1 MKLRAAMERE
11 LKKSL
16 WNFTELGRREEGAR
30 FAAQV
35 GSNSSGVNKN
45 AGGFEVDL
53 KLGGLGGSGAGSL
66 DKLKEPRGSTIVPSK
81 RTRALGATLDV
92 SCLVDGC
99 TSDLSKCR
107 EYYRRHRVCEHHSKT
122 TVVTTGGKEQRFC
135 QQCSRFHSLG
145 EFDEEKRSCRKRL
158 ECHNRRRR
166 KSQPKAFYT
175 SSGSSSLNHQGARL
189 LQFSGPQ
196 SHTAC
201 TTSNPG
207 RVPTWPGTAKQQREF
222 DVVDQQS
229 RPLNSS
235 ACIYGGETTNSPLP
249 EVSIRQQ
256 QPANG
261 CNSSAIDNSKRAL
274 SLLSMH
280 HPLHALPTRVGQSEQ
295 QNVVKFNQ
303 PVGSRMGFGS
313 PVQYPSSLGMTKAP
327 TTPPVLVSQVS
338 NTTNLCSGILEVPPD
353 GLLKRGVTSA
363 TISMEVVLLTHN
375 GPCEMFTSA
384 PMI

>member
-66 DKLKEPRGSTIVPSK
+66 DKLKGPRGSTIVPSK

-122 TVVTTGGKEQRFC
+122 TVVTIGGKEQRFC

-175 SSGSSSLNHQGARL
+175 SYGSSSLNHQGARL

-235 ACIYGGETTNSPLP
+235 ACIYGGGDNKFPFWLHNDNAERSYVALP

-256 QPANG
+256 QAANG

-313 PVQYPSSLGMTKAP
+313 PVQYPSSQGMTKAP

-353 GLLKRGVTSA
+353 GLLEKGVSQ
-363 TISMEVVLLTHN
+363 VL
-375 GPCEMFTSA
+375 PFSWK
-384 PMI
+384 